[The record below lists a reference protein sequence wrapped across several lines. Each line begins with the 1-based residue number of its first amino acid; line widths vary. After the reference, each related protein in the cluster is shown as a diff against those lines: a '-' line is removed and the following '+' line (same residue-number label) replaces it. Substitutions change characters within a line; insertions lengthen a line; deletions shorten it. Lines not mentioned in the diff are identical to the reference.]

1 MAKTGDFPTT
11 QRYAERVED
20 PGMYRFGQG
29 LFLRATVNKDTGTL
43 RKSWIQRVSLDGR
56 RTDKGLGSLEALN
69 VQDAIDLAYGNR
81 RALRKGENPFAD
93 RLRHVAPKVPTFAEV
108 VAIVIKARAVNWT
121 GRTRHDREE
130 AMNRYAIPKLGNK
143 RIDAIKPQDIEAVLK
158 PIWTKHPVA
167 ARCVRTLLN
176 SALDWAVT
184 HERRTGNPTDS
195 VVRQLPKPNKRQP
208 KNHMRSLPHAE
219 VGAAILTINGTRA
232 ALVTKLSMEFLIHT
246 AGRSGEV
253 RCARWTEI
261 DINEAV
267 WTIPADRMKMG
278 RKQRVPLSAQALNV
292 LRRAR
297 ALHRKTGPLTYVFDT
312 GRGKP
317 INVTT
322 LAKLMESAG
331 IAAVPHG
338 FRSSF
343 SSWCGDTGQPEDI
356 REAAL
361 AHFNKDRVA
370 GVYQRSDLLERR
382 RELMQEWSSYIA
394 PITRRHPQTEAPR

>member
-1 MAKTGDFPTT
+1 MAKKGDFPTT

-29 LFLRATVNKDTGTL
+29 LFLRATVNKHTGSL
-43 RKSWIQRVSLDGR
+43 RKSWIQRVVLDGR
-56 RTDKGLGSLEALN
+56 RTDKGLGSLESLN

-81 RALRKGENPFAD
+81 RALRRGDDPFAD
-93 RLRHVAPKVPTFAEV
+93 RRRHVAPKVPTFAEV
-108 VAIVIKARAVNWT
+108 VAIVIKARAVNWS

-130 AMNRYAIPKLGNK
+130 AVNRYAIPKLGNK
-143 RIDAIKPQDIEAVLK
+143 RIDAIRPQDIEAVLK
-158 PIWTKHPVA
+158 PIWTKLPVA

-184 HERRTGNPTDS
+184 HEHRTGNPTDS
-195 VVRQLPKPNKRQP
+195 VVRRLPKPNKRQP

-219 VGAAILTINGTRA
+219 VGAAIPAIYGTRA
-232 ALVTKLSMEFLIHT
+232 AMVTKLALEFLIHT
-246 AGRSGEV
+246 ACRSGEV
-253 RCARWTEI
+253 RGARWDEI
-261 DINEAV
+261 DEATAT

-278 RKQRVPLSAQALNV
+278 REQRVPLSAQAGNV

-297 ALHRKTGPLTYVFDT
+297 ALHRKPGPLTFVFDT

-322 LAKLMESAG
+322 LPKLMGSAG

-343 SSWCGDTGQPEDI
+343 SSWCADDGKPEDL

-361 AHFNKDRVA
+361 AHFNQDRVA
-370 GVYQRSDLLERR
+370 GAYQRSDLLERR

-394 PITRRHPQTEAPR
+394 PITRRHPQSTD